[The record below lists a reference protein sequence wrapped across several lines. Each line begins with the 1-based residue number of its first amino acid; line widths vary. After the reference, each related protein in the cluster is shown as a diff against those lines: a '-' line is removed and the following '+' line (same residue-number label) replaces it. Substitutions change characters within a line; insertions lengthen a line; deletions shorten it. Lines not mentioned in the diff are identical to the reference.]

1 MKKRMRP
8 FDPRRHWQQTQVRLL
23 LVGLVTVAVI
33 GGGLVWALYGLSAAV
48 TAVMCLLAAAGVLG
62 LLWLILTLLEAWV
75 KEDDL

>member
-1 MKKRMRP
+1 MRP

-23 LVGLVTVAVI
+23 LGGLVTVAVI

>member
-1 MKKRMRP
+1 MRP

>member
-8 FDPRRHWQQTQVRLL
+8 FDPRRHWQQTQLRLL
-23 LVGLVTVAVI
+23 LGGLVTVAVV

>member
-1 MKKRMRP
+1 MKKRMQP
-8 FDPRRHWQQTQVRLL
+8 FDPRRHWQQTQLRLL
-23 LVGLVTVAVI
+23 LGGLVTVAVV

>member
-23 LVGLVTVAVI
+23 LGGLVTVAVI